1 MDQYTDDE
9 RVEDLKKW
17 WKENGVS
24 IIGGIALGLVAIF
37 GWQYWNSHRTAQAEA
52 ASRAYDIFVAA
63 AEKSD
68 AEQTRQRGQ
77 VLLTDFP
84 HSAYAALT
92 ALRLAKLA
100 TDNGDTAAASQ
111 RLEWVIGNAQLD
123 ELKDIARLR
132 LARVLSA
139 AGRTEEAGKLL
150 ASVTTTTLMAERDEL
165 QGDLYLAGNDAAKA
179 RTAYAAALAASGGNP
194 LLQLKLDNLAP
205 PTAGSVV
212 HRGQSVTGFFAEL
225 RVLQAKAPVGV
236 LVGLTGM
243 AGIIAQVKAEA
254 GHDIPRVVDIVTG
267 ELVKP
272 ITDYRRSTRSFNRG
286 VLLRFVL
293 EAGRTYRVYAHT
305 SWKGRE
311 EFQCQVSDEGEIIRL
326 EK

>member
-100 TDNGDTAAASQ
+100 TDNGDTTAASQ

-205 PTAGSVV
+205 PTAESVAIAPAEPPPPTK
-212 HRGQSVTGFFAEL
+212 SVEPAVPVEP
-225 RVLQAKAPVGV
+225 AAPV
-236 LVGLTGM
+236 
-243 AGIIAQVKAEA
+243 E
-254 GHDIPRVVDIVTG
+254 PVTPPV
-267 ELVKP
+267 EPARRLNP
-272 ITDYRRSTRSFNRG
+272 PRRSNP
-286 VLLRFVL
+286 
-293 EAGRTYRVYAHT
+293 
-305 SWKGRE
+305 
-311 EFQCQVSDEGEIIRL
+311 
-326 EK
+326 